1 MSQFVDQGLLQEQ
14 HFAVIWGNGDGVEIL
29 IWLIWIRVDV
39 NVSGCMYVDSGY
51 LHWIHESYIHWMHT
65 LCTWRGF
72 VTRWCTGEW
81 CRKHVNSTGHQD
93 TTLHAYQDTRYQ
105 DTRSLDTRTL
115 GYQDTRAGLLFKFKV
130 DLIHAVNGLATDYS
144 FNANCNAMVAI
155 LKGGVIIWWWIDKTM
170 AAILWI
176 GIPWTEWSHTLKFEV
191 LMVTKIVKLKF

>member
-1 MSQFVDQGLLQEQ
+1 MTQRGRNWNLNLTKM
-14 HFAVIWGNGDGVEIL
+14 
-29 IWLIWIRVDV
+29 WICVDV
-39 NVSGCMYVDSGY
+39 NVCGCMYVDSGY

-65 LCTWRGF
+65 HCVPDEGLWQYGAL
-72 VTRWCTGEW
+72 VSGAESMW
-81 CRKHVNSTGHQD
+81 STGHQD

-144 FNANCNAMVAI
+144 FNANCNAMVLLVAI

-176 GIPWTEWSHTLKFEV
+176 GIWWTEWSHTLKFEV